1 MVQILK
7 YFGWTWVGVLYSDDD
22 YGIYAA
28 QSFHQEMQRFGGC
41 VAFSEIMPYD
51 NHRDIQRIVAVIK
64 ASTARVVVA
73 FSTDLLPLM
82 DELLLQNVTG
92 RQWIASEAWTTSPVL
107 HLPRFIPSLGAH
119 WALPSVEERSRDLM
133 TFFYVFNLTA
143 IQEIIW

>member
-1 MVQILK
+1 MVHILK

-92 RQWIASEAWTTSPVL
+92 KQWIASEAWTTSTVL
-107 HLPRFIPSLGAH
+107 HLPRFLPLVGGTLGIAIRRG
-119 WALPSVEERSRDLM
+119 EIRDLM
-133 TFFYVFNLTA
+133 TFFYVFNLTV
-143 IQEIIW
+143 IQ